1 MPRRVSGT
9 SGKKGK
15 EMTRNLQSPGV
26 TKVPELE
33 VLSADTR
40 FSAMLRDSISE
51 GMSRVIGVGGTQA
64 MLYYLDLPSLD
75 NPEKFHEKLTEI
87 FGSGTAALE
96 RAILEQLYQTVDVSA
111 SPMNDDGF
119 VNQVELAKRRFDEAA
134 RRDGRR

>member
-1 MPRRVSGT
+1 
-9 SGKKGK
+9 
-15 EMTRNLQSPGV
+15 MTRNLQSPGV